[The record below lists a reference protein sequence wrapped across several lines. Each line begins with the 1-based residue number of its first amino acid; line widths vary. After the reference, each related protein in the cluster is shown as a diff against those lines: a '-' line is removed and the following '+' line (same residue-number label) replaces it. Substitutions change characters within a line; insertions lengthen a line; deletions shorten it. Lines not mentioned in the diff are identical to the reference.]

1 MNTVRRDPDEGFF
14 NEDRLFKAFMILIIL
29 FSIRLIFGLCI
40 GLVSEVNKS
49 NGYDE
54 LIALADELNPFLTN
68 SLVNYHAPTWL
79 QDVSLLE
86 IFQFGCLTYAVF
98 IAFGFD
104 LCHSAFPLMLP
115 IVLCVEFV
123 FMHAVHFSEILGAN
137 LIWLI
142 VFGIA
147 VAALGIAGV
156 GYLLG
161 SPVLMA
167 TYFFT
172 GAGAVISS
180 IITGV
185 LLPIVSAGILIGSIV
200 DFFF

>member
-1 MNTVRRDPDEGFF
+1 MSTTRRDPDEGFF
-14 NEDRLFKAFMILIIL
+14 NEDRMFKAFIILIIL

-40 GLVSEVNKS
+40 GLVAEVNKS

-68 SLVNYHAPTWL
+68 SLVNYQSPTWL

-104 LCHSAFPLMLP
+104 LCHSVCPMMLP

-123 FMHAVHFSEILGAN
+123 FLHAVRFSEILGAH

-167 TYFFT
+167 TYFVT
-172 GAGAVISS
+172 GAGAVISAF
-180 IITGV
+180 ITGV
-185 LLPIVSAGILIGSIV
+185 LLPVVSVGILIGSII